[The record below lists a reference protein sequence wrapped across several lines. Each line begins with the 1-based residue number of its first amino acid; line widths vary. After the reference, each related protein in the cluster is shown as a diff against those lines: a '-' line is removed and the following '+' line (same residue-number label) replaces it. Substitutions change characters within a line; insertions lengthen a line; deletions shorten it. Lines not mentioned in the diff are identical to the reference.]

1 MIVSGGWFRRLIV
14 LFDHSTTMAH
24 DEIIR
29 LIFQGL
35 DPHPQNPA
43 GSANLRLLIQLR
55 PNYKF
60 A

>member
-43 GSANLRLLIQLR
+43 GSGKLKTDQGTA
-55 PNYKF
+55 Y
-60 A
+60 

>member
-43 GSANLRLLIQLR
+43 GSAVFSVQFSIA
-55 PNYKF
+55 PN
-60 A
+60 